1 MTSSTPTSAPH
12 TPVMQQYLG
21 FKHQYPDMLLFFR
34 MGDFYELFY
43 DDAARAAR
51 LLDIALTTRGRSGG
65 EPIPMAG
72 VPYHAVETYLAK
84 LVQLGE
90 SVVICEQMGDPAL
103 ARGPVER
110 KVVRIVTPGTVTDEA
125 LLEERRDC
133 LLLAVHREGDRIGL
147 AWLDLTGGRF
157 TLMEVPD
164 LESLDAEL
172 KRLQPAEIL
181 ICEDSPLLE
190 PLRETRCRV
199 TTSAPW
205 HFNPR
210 ECADRLLNQYGV
222 TDLAGFGC
230 EAMTAAVC
238 AAGAVLQ
245 YAGET
250 QCRDLPHLLP
260 PRVERREDAV
270 ILDAISR
277 RNLELERDLAGR
289 RDHSLL
295 QVLDSTATTMG
306 SRLLGRWL
314 QRPLRD
320 HDALR
325 LRHDA
330 VACLLLNRDYIAV
343 REHLRNVRDME
354 RILTRVALLS
364 ARPRDLTRLRD
375 SLAALPDLRAALAQL
390 DGPRIQSL
398 VEEIRPHAE
407 LRAFLDRALVE
418 APPVTLRDGGVI
430 AEGFDPELDELR
442 RLSTDVN
449 RHLLDLEQRER
460 ERTGLANLKVGY
472 NRVHGYYIEISR
484 AHSNTV
490 PADYHRR
497 QTLKAAERF
506 ITDELKTFED
516 KVLSARDKA
525 LAMEKRLYQEIL
537 ERISGELASLQLT
550 AAAVAESDVLAAF
563 AERADLLDLTRPEFT
578 GEPGLH
584 IRGGRHPVVEQIQS
598 EPFIANDTCLDDD
611 RRMLII
617 TGPNMGG
624 KSTYMR
630 QTALIVILA
639 HIGSFVPAQSARL
652 GPVDRIFT
660 RIGASDDLAGGRS
673 TFMVEMVE
681 TANILNN
688 ATDNSLV
695 LMDEIGRGT
704 GTYDGL
710 ALAWA
715 CAAHLAAGVRAFT
728 LFATHYFELTT
739 LAEQLEGV
747 GNVHLD
753 AVEHGDRI
761 IFMHAV
767 KEGPASRSY
776 GLQVAQLAGLP
787 GSVIDSARR
796 RLQEIERVPAP
807 VPAAPAPQ
815 SDLFDRRHSLI
826 EALRNADPDNL
837 TPRQAHEMLYR
848 LLGLLDKD

>member
-1 MTSSTPTSAPH
+1 MSTPVDSGTSH

-21 FKHQYPDMLLFFR
+21 FKRQYPDMLLFFR

-51 LLDIALTTRGRSGG
+51 LLDIALTARGRSGG

-72 VPYHAVETYLAK
+72 VPYHAVDSYLAK

-90 SVVICEQMGDPAL
+90 SVVICEQIGDPAL

-110 KVVRIVTPGTVTDEA
+110 KVMRIITPGTVTDEA
-125 LLEERRDC
+125 LLEERRDS
-133 LLLAVHREGDRIGL
+133 LLLAIHRPGETIGL
-147 AWLDLTGGRF
+147 AWLDLTSGRF
-157 TLMEVPD
+157 TLMDVADED
-164 LESLDAEL
+164 ALEAEL

-181 ICEDSPLLE
+181 VAEDSPL
-190 PLRETRCRV
+190 RERLQQGRCRV
-199 TTSAPW
+199 TPAPAWDFDLQTSS
-205 HFNPR
+205 
-210 ECADRLLNQYGV
+210 ERLRAQYGV
-222 TDLAGFGC
+222 DSLDGFGL
-230 EAMTAAVC
+230 EGMSAAVS
-238 AAGAVLQ
+238 AAGRILH
-245 YAGET
+245 YAADT
-250 QCRDLPHLLP
+250 QCRDLVHLQP

-270 ILDAISR
+270 ILDAVSR
-277 RNLELERDLAGR
+277 RNLELERDLSGR
-289 RDHSLL
+289 RAHSLL
-295 QVLDSTATTMG
+295 QILDSTATAMG

-320 HDALR
+320 DDTLS

-330 VACLLLNRDYIAV
+330 VAGLLLNRDYIGL
-343 REHLRNVRDME
+343 REELRGIRDME
-354 RILTRVALLS
+354 RILTRVALQS
-364 ARPRDLTRLRD
+364 ARPRDLTQLRD
-375 SLAALPDLRAALAQL
+375 SLARLPALRERLTALDSPRLQTLVAAT
-390 DGPRIQSL
+390 GIHS
-398 VEEIRPHAE
+398 E
-407 LRAFLDRALVE
+407 LRDYLQGALVE

-430 AEGFDPELDELR
+430 ESGFDAELDELR

-449 RHLLDLEQRER
+449 RHLADMEQRER

-484 AHSNTV
+484 AHSNDV

-506 ITDELKTFED
+506 ITDELKHFED

-525 LAMEKRLYQEIL
+525 LAREKLLYQQIL
-537 ERISGELASLQLT
+537 ERVCGELAALQQT
-550 AAAVAESDVLAAF
+550 AAAVAEADVLAAF
-563 AERADLLDLTRPEFT
+563 AERADLLDFTRPEFRA
-578 GEPGLH
+578 GSGLE

-598 EPFIANDTCLDDD
+598 EPFIANDTVLDDS
-611 RRMLII
+611 RRMLVI

-639 HIGSFVPAQSARL
+639 RIGSFVPAASVRL

-688 ATDNSLV
+688 ATDQSLV

-715 CAAHLAAGVRAFT
+715 CAAHLAAGIRAFT
-728 LFATHYFELTT
+728 LFATHYFELTA
-739 LAEQLEGV
+739 LADQLDNTC
-747 GNVHLD
+747 NVHLD
-753 AVEHGDRI
+753 AVEHGERI

-767 KEGPASRSY
+767 KDGPASRSY
-776 GLQVAQLAGLP
+776 GLQVAQLAGVP
-787 GSVIDSARR
+787 RAIIENARR
-796 RLQEIERVPAP
+796 RLEDIEQIAA
-807 VPAAPAPQ
+807 AAPEPQ
-815 SDLFDRRHSLI
+815 PPQNDLFDHHRQLL
-826 EALRNADPDNL
+826 EALRDADPDSL
-837 TPRQAHEMLYR
+837 SPRQALDLLYR
-848 LLGLLDKD
+848 LRTMLD